1 MNAFLRSRKNTDEG
15 ESEKEAWL
23 SKVTALC
30 CVADDEIDNHHPGS
44 GVTSEETVSG
54 DGTPPTK
61 RKGKFSGFGKIF
73 KPWKWR
79 KKKTSENFK
88 QTSEVLERKIS
99 MRKPREDLIKQG
111 VLKELPEC
119 EGEEQNLLKQSN
131 MKNGHTVPFNGS
143 QELDLGHTASGTERR
158 DMLYKTPSADDGKQN
173 APSELE
179 KRISFNYQPAEAD
192 KKASV
197 ALPSYEK
204 DKDKRITLGK
214 APSEADKKATL
225 KPPSEGDKKATLS
238 KAPSEGDKR
247 AVLSKTLSEAEKRAT
262 VIKPLPEADNKVAVT
277 KTVSSE
283 DGKRSRPQSEFV
295 KLPNFQKPE
304 SLENDKVGC
313 PASDTE
319 KKALFPK
326 LPSGEEIK
334 KIRSASEA
342 DRREDVRRNRDVNGS
357 RPFSDMDPKL
367 DTLREPLPPK
377 QVIHPPKW
385 LVLAA
390 ASSQESGGDG
400 QMKDFNPEK
409 NAATNTVGMGG
420 KAVRTL
426 SANTTPASINP
437 TVANNTFSNTSLNTT
452 STAPAKLPP
461 VPPPKPLNRNSNP
474 ALLAE
479 LTQAVGGGTLMPSK
493 PSPPLPPKRTTPV
506 IKPAPLNTTI
516 TVQSQEEIHDPV
528 PVLNP
533 PLPSPSPPLP
543 THTPPSPPRTQSQ
556 SVQPQSDFNNITSEP
571 GQRMSQLPLHIMIQ
585 RALTS
590 PGPAMPNPEGSQ
602 RAHSL
607 LFETNLDNQS
617 ETGSRGRVLPV
628 TIEPLKVRLSQRPT
642 AEELEQRNILQQ
654 RNEADRQAE
663 KREIK
668 RRLTRK
674 LSQRP
679 TVAELQ
685 ARKIL
690 RFHEYVEVT
699 SAQDYDRRADKPW
712 TKLTPADKA
721 AIRKELNE
729 FKSSEMEVHEQS
741 KIYTRTLPGQV
752 LTLGQGDVGQLGLG
766 VDVLERK
773 KPALVSLPEEIV
785 QAEAGGMHTVCL
797 GKSGTIYTFGCNDE
811 GALGRDTN
819 EEGSEMVPAK
829 VELNEKIIQ
838 VSAGDSHTAAL
849 TEDGRVY
856 IWGSFRDNNGV
867 IGLLEPLKPCAKPV
881 QFKMDHAVVKIASG
895 NDHLMML
902 TAGGILYSSGCG
914 DQGQLGRVPELF
926 TNRGGRRGLGTVS
939 NNSCFTPINLTA
951 FKNSTKSWVAFSGG
965 QHHTVCLDSEGK
977 VYSLGRAE
985 YGRLGL
991 GKEAEEKRIPT
1002 LVPVLTDVIS
1012 VACGASVS
1020 YAVTRNGHLYAWGM
1034 GTNMQLGTGEE
1045 DDEWSPIE
1053 MTGKQLE
1060 KRAVLSVSSGGQ
1072 HTVLLVQ
1079 DKPQS

>member
-1 MNAFLRSRKNTDEG
+1 MGQAIDSEPAVE
-15 ESEKEAWL
+15 ESETPPP
-23 SKVTALC
+23 SC
-30 CVADDEIDNHHPGS
+30 DDEIDNHHPGS

-119 EGEEQNLLKQSN
+119 EGRSKTYLKQSN

-474 ALLAE
+474 ALLEKNKATFSYSAPVWNTLPLDIRMSPKYRLFKAE

-628 TIEPLKVRLSQRPT
+628 TIEPLKVPDDEEDEEEEEEEEEIKLAPKPGGHHVYIGTHLSVTVIPETIGPGSSEEDEEEESDSDADGPIPYKDDDDDDDDDDSSRNSSLANKVKRKDTLALKLNQPSQREVEEMSVVPRQTKEEWEAFRTQIGTALTRRLSQRPT

-741 KIYTRTLPGQV
+741 KIYTRFHRP
-752 LTLGQGDVGQLGLG
+752 
-766 VDVLERK
+766 
-773 KPALVSLPEEIV
+773 
-785 QAEAGGMHTVCL
+785 
-797 GKSGTIYTFGCNDE
+797 
-811 GALGRDTN
+811 
-819 EEGSEMVPAK
+819 
-829 VELNEKIIQ
+829 
-838 VSAGDSHTAAL
+838 
-849 TEDGRVY
+849 
-856 IWGSFRDNNGV
+856 
-867 IGLLEPLKPCAKPV
+867 
-881 QFKMDHAVVKIASG
+881 
-895 NDHLMML
+895 
-902 TAGGILYSSGCG
+902 
-914 DQGQLGRVPELF
+914 
-926 TNRGGRRGLGTVS
+926 
-939 NNSCFTPINLTA
+939 
-951 FKNSTKSWVAFSGG
+951 
-965 QHHTVCLDSEGK
+965 
-977 VYSLGRAE
+977 
-985 YGRLGL
+985 
-991 GKEAEEKRIPT
+991 
-1002 LVPVLTDVIS
+1002 
-1012 VACGASVS
+1012 
-1020 YAVTRNGHLYAWGM
+1020 
-1034 GTNMQLGTGEE
+1034 
-1045 DDEWSPIE
+1045 
-1053 MTGKQLE
+1053 
-1060 KRAVLSVSSGGQ
+1060 
-1072 HTVLLVQ
+1072 
-1079 DKPQS
+1079 

>member
-1 MNAFLRSRKNTDEG
+1 MGQAIDSEPAVE
-15 ESEKEAWL
+15 ESETPPL
-23 SKVTALC
+23 SC
-30 CVADDEIDNHHPGS
+30 DDEIDNHHPGS

-111 VLKELPEC
+111 VLKELPEY
-119 EGEEQNLLKQSN
+119 EGEEQNHLKQPN

-158 DMLYKTPSADDGKQN
+158 DMLYKTPSADDGKKI
-173 APSELE
+173 ALSELE

-192 KKASV
+192 KKTSV

-204 DKDKRITLGK
+204 DKDKRITLSKTPSEADKKTTLSK
-214 APSEADKKATL
+214 APSEADKKA
-225 KPPSEGDKKATLS
+225 ALS

-247 AVLSKTLSEAEKRAT
+247 AILNKTLSEAEKRAT
-262 VIKPLPEADNKVAVT
+262 VIKPLPEADSKVAVT

-283 DGKRSRPQSEFV
+283 DDKRSRPQSEFV

-326 LPSGEEIK
+326 LPSGEETK

-342 DRREDVRRNRDVNGS
+342 DRREDGRRNR
-357 RPFSDMDPKL
+357 
-367 DTLREPLPPK
+367 
-377 QVIHPPKW
+377 
-385 LVLAA
+385 
-390 ASSQESGGDG
+390 
-400 QMKDFNPEK
+400 
-409 NAATNTVGMGG
+409 
-420 KAVRTL
+420 
-426 SANTTPASINP
+426 
-437 TVANNTFSNTSLNTT
+437 
-452 STAPAKLPP
+452 
-461 VPPPKPLNRNSNP
+461 
-474 ALLAE
+474 AE

-516 TVQSQEEIHDPV
+516 TGQSQEEIHDPV
-528 PVLNP
+528 PVVNP

-543 THTPPSPPRTQSQ
+543 THTPPSPPRTQSL

-628 TIEPLKVRLSQRPT
+628 TIEPLKVPDDEEDEEEEEEEEEIKLVPKPGGHHVYIGKHLSVTVIPETIGPGSSEEEEEEESDSDADGPIPYKDDDDDDDDDDPSHNSSLANKVKRKDTLALKLNQPSQREVEEMSVVPRQTKEEWEAFRTQIGTALTRRLSQRPT
-642 AEELEQRNILQQ
+642 AEELEQRNILQPK
-654 RNEADRQAE
+654 NEADRQAE

-699 SAQDYDRRADKPW
+699 AAQDYDRRADKPW

-741 KIYTRTLPGQV
+741 KIYTRFHRP
-752 LTLGQGDVGQLGLG
+752 
-766 VDVLERK
+766 
-773 KPALVSLPEEIV
+773 
-785 QAEAGGMHTVCL
+785 
-797 GKSGTIYTFGCNDE
+797 
-811 GALGRDTN
+811 
-819 EEGSEMVPAK
+819 
-829 VELNEKIIQ
+829 
-838 VSAGDSHTAAL
+838 
-849 TEDGRVY
+849 
-856 IWGSFRDNNGV
+856 
-867 IGLLEPLKPCAKPV
+867 
-881 QFKMDHAVVKIASG
+881 
-895 NDHLMML
+895 
-902 TAGGILYSSGCG
+902 
-914 DQGQLGRVPELF
+914 
-926 TNRGGRRGLGTVS
+926 
-939 NNSCFTPINLTA
+939 
-951 FKNSTKSWVAFSGG
+951 
-965 QHHTVCLDSEGK
+965 
-977 VYSLGRAE
+977 
-985 YGRLGL
+985 
-991 GKEAEEKRIPT
+991 
-1002 LVPVLTDVIS
+1002 
-1012 VACGASVS
+1012 
-1020 YAVTRNGHLYAWGM
+1020 
-1034 GTNMQLGTGEE
+1034 
-1045 DDEWSPIE
+1045 
-1053 MTGKQLE
+1053 
-1060 KRAVLSVSSGGQ
+1060 
-1072 HTVLLVQ
+1072 
-1079 DKPQS
+1079 

>member
-1 MNAFLRSRKNTDEG
+1 MA
-15 ESEKEAWL
+15 L
-23 SKVTALC
+23 SPYGFVPLAVTILIALQE
-30 CVADDEIDNHHPGS
+30 DDEIDNHHPGS

-88 QTSEVLERKIS
+88 QTSE
-99 MRKPREDLIKQG
+99 
-111 VLKELPEC
+111 
-119 EGEEQNLLKQSN
+119 
-131 MKNGHTVPFNGS
+131 
-143 QELDLGHTASGTERR
+143 
-158 DMLYKTPSADDGKQN
+158 
-173 APSELE
+173 
-179 KRISFNYQPAEAD
+179 
-192 KKASV
+192 
-197 ALPSYEK
+197 
-204 DKDKRITLGK
+204 
-214 APSEADKKATL
+214 
-225 KPPSEGDKKATLS
+225 
-238 KAPSEGDKR
+238 
-247 AVLSKTLSEAEKRAT
+247 

-342 DRREDVRRNRDVNGS
+342 DRREDVRRNRADVNGS

-628 TIEPLKVRLSQRPT
+628 TIEPLKVPDDEEDEEEEEEEEEIKLAPKPGSLANKVKRKDTLALKLNQPSQREVEEMSVVPRQTKEEWEAFRTQIGT
-642 AEELEQRNILQQ
+642 ALTRYKKCILFNRFMGVKE

-926 TNRGGRRGLGTVS
+926 TNRGGRRGLG
-939 NNSCFTPINLTA
+939 
-951 FKNSTKSWVAFSGG
+951 
-965 QHHTVCLDSEGK
+965 K